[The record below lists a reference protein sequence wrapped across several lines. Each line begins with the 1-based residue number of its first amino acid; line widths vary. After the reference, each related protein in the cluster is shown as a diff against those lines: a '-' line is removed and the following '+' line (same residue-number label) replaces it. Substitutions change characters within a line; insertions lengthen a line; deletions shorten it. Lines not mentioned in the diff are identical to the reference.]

1 VGVFDGSHVGGA
13 DLFGHVGTTG
23 GALLCGLQILCFVGL
38 RVGTV
43 VGSLV
48 GATVWTVSGEEGQ
61 SKGLASLSV
70 APPALALEAVSNHP
84 IVPVVSSAATSII
97 VTQRRFQKEMKF
109 DRLCSAS

>member
-1 VGVFDGSHVGGA
+1 MLRSVGSAEGLAEDGAIEGLAVGALVCSTTGASVGVLDGSHVGGA

-48 GATVWTVSGEEGQ
+48 GATV
-61 SKGLASLSV
+61 
-70 APPALALEAVSNHP
+70 
-84 IVPVVSSAATSII
+84 
-97 VTQRRFQKEMKF
+97 
-109 DRLCSAS
+109 